1 MPAHFLQ
8 AQFCKIGDLGKT
20 FGYMYKVFHKKIV
33 LESILLSVSELLV
46 FQLKD
51 ELQIVLKK
59 GYNLKTWKIK
69 CVETGHSK
77 LES

>member
-33 LESILLSVSELLV
+33 LESILLSTSELLV

-59 GYNLKTWKIK
+59 AT
-69 CVETGHSK
+69 TSK
-77 LES
+77 PGKLSV

>member
-1 MPAHFLQ
+1 
-8 AQFCKIGDLGKT
+8 
-20 FGYMYKVFHKKIV
+20 MYKVFHKKIV
-33 LESILLSVSELLV
+33 LESILLSMSELPV
-46 FQLKD
+46 FQLKY

>member
-8 AQFCKIGDLGKT
+8 AQFCKIGNLGMT

-59 GYNLKTWKIK
+59 AT
-69 CVETGHSK
+69 TSK
-77 LES
+77 PGKLSV

>member
-33 LESILLSVSELLV
+33 LESILLSMSELLV

-69 CVETGHSK
+69 SVCRNRS
-77 LES
+77 